1 MGESLLIKKETINNP
16 TALVKVNTIVGVT
29 ITCTCGSTTRRK
41 TATEEVVEF
50 RLDYGTWIISAE
62 IEGKTYSKTLIIDT
76 LQVYEIKLKGC
87 STFGIAIDMN
97 ESDPEAAVTYLGDAA
112 GFTPLTNSNYG
123 SWTDLIKE
131 FFGCRPCLYNGSVVG
146 YLNPNDYTKFE
157 DGSTADI
164 TSGKSGNVMVEFKK
178 LYYKYELTN
187 ADTILTF
194 KVTDDESAVDDGF
207 TCAAFK
213 SMDGTGA
220 VKDYMYYG
228 AYEGYKSGFVLKS
241 LSGKTVTG
249 SDSYTNFRTYC
260 QANGSTYGMEDW
272 AKRYYILGLLMLV
285 TKTRGIQEVIGNG
298 ICNFKNIDSDI
309 TTGTMNT
316 RGLFY
321 GGASSVGVK
330 AFGIENLWGN
340 LYEWCD
346 GIITLSS
353 STLGFKDCAPYN
365 DTGSGYTS
373 VADGYTRGSGSV
385 KLYPTK
391 MKPVMNGAAIT
402 AWTGQSDSSIGW
414 CDYWYVDSGSGRVAL
429 VGGGY
434 SDSAA
439 SAGPFFAYVINGPSR
454 AASGYCA
461 RVVAS

>member
-1 MGESLLIKKETINNP
+1 MGESLISRHGNVNGDGDG
-16 TALVKVNTIVGVT
+16 ALVKVNTIVGTT

-41 TATEEVVEF
+41 TASEEVVEF
-50 RLDYGTWIISAE
+50 TLGYGTWTISAE
-62 IEGKTYSKTLIIDT
+62 IESKTYSKTLIIDI
-76 LQVYEIKLKGC
+76 LQVYEITLKGC
-87 STFGIAIDMN
+87 STFGIAIDMS
-97 ESDPEAAVTYLGDAA
+97 ESDPEAAVTYIGDAV

-146 YLNPNDYTKFE
+146 YLNPNDYSKFE

-164 TSGKSGNVMVEFKK
+164 TSGSSGNVMVEFKK

-194 KVTDDESAVDDGF
+194 KVTDDESALDNGY
-207 TCAAFK
+207 TCTAFK
-213 SMDGTGA
+213 SMDGNGT

-228 AYEGYKSGFVLKS
+228 AYEGYNISSVLKS
-241 LSGKTVTG
+241 LSGKTVTRSG
-249 SDSYTNFRTYC
+249 SCTKFRTYC

-298 ICNFKNIDSDI
+298 ICDSNSAI
-309 TTGTMNT
+309 TTTGTMNT
-316 RGLFY
+316 CGLFY
-321 GGASSVGVK
+321 GGASNVGVK

-340 LYEWCD
+340 YYEWCD

-365 DTGSGYTS
+365 DSGSGYTS
-373 VADGYTRGSGSV
+373 VADGYIRERGF
-385 KLYPTK
+385 YPTK

-414 CDYWYVDSGSGRVAL
+414 CDSWCVISASGLVAR
-429 VGGGY
+429 VGGNY
-434 SDSAA
+434 KNDAA
-439 SAGPFFAYVINGPSR
+439 DTGPFYANVNYYLSSTN
-454 AASGYCA
+454 YCA

>member
-1 MGESLLIKKETINNP
+1 MGESLISRRGNVNGDGGG
-16 TALVKVNTIVGVT
+16 ALVKVNTIVGVT

-41 TATEEVVEF
+41 TASEEVVEF
-50 RLDYGTWIISAE
+50 TLGYGTWIISAE
-62 IEGKTYSKTLIIDT
+62 IEGKTYSKTLVIEI
-76 LQVYEIKLKGC
+76 LQVYEITLKGC

-146 YLNPNDYTKFE
+146 YLDPNDYSKFE
-157 DGSTADI
+157 DGSAADI
-164 TSGKSGNVMVEFKK
+164 TSGSSGNVMVEFKK
-178 LYYKYELTN
+178 LYYKYEL
-187 ADTILTF
+187 ASGDTILTF
-194 KVTDDESAVDDGF
+194 KVTDDESAVDDGY
-207 TCAAFK
+207 TCTAFK
-213 SMDGTGA
+213 SMDGTGT

-228 AYEGYKSGFVLKS
+228 AYEGYNSNSVLKS
-241 LSGKTVTG
+241 LSGKTVTR
-249 SDSYTNFRTYC
+249 SVSYTNFRNYC

-298 ICNFKNIDSDI
+298 ICDSNSAI

-321 GGASSVGVK
+321 GGTSSVGVK

-340 LYEWCD
+340 YYEWCD

-365 DTGSGYTS
+365 DSGSGYTS
-373 VADGYTRGSGSV
+373 VADGYTRDSG
-385 KLYPTK
+385 LYPTK

-414 CDYWYVDSGSGRVAL
+414 CDYWYVGSGSGLVAY
-429 VGGGY
+429 VGGYYVSG
-434 SDSAA
+434 SVN
-439 SAGPFFAYVINGPSR
+439 AGPFCAYVYGNPSDTN
-454 AASGYCA
+454 STLCA